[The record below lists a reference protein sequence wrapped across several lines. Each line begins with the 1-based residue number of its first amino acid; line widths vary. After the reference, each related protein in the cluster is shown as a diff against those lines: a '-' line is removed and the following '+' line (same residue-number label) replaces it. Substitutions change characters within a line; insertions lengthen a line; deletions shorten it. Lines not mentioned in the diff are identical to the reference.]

1 MRTRL
6 ETAVAE
12 ATPDEL
18 RDALT
23 ELAELLAW
31 SLPAD
36 QITQLTAPD
45 SALARPARLALLA
58 AWRVALGEDEARFLH
73 GAGVGR

>member
-6 ETAVAE
+6 ETAIAE

-23 ELAELLAW
+23 QLAELLVW
-31 SLPAD
+31 DLPAD

-45 SALARPARLALLA
+45 STLPRPARLALLA
-58 AWRVALGEDEARFLH
+58 VWRVALGEDEARFLH